1 MKKYKKH
8 LSKEEKRLK
17 KLEKKKHDYINTR
30 MGIDAEYKKY
40 NSISGKKNFSNE
52 YSYEKYLENL
62 EKSIDSID
70 NKIKLISKRI
80 EELKK
85 TIKKDIII

>member
-17 KLEKKKHDYINTR
+17 KLEKKHDYINTR
-30 MGIDAEYKKY
+30 MGINAEYKKY
-40 NSISGKKNFSNE
+40 NSISGKEKFSNE

-70 NKIKLISKRI
+70 NKIKLINKSI

-85 TIKKDIII
+85 Q